1 MDLLSGDTLIVEG
14 LVLTQAADGSPHLAP
29 MGPVVDRS
37 LSTFSLRPFCTS
49 QTFANLSRTG
59 VAVFHITDDVELLA
73 RSAIGKVHNL
83 PPLQVIDSAPGYAL
97 ANCCSWFAL
106 RVSTADSTPPRAL
119 FQCEVVASQVG
130 RPWSGFNR
138 AKHAVVEA
146 AILATRVG
154 ILSAQEIEQEMSRL
168 EVWVRKTAGDQERQA
183 WQLLVDCIHER
194 LKA

>member
-1 MDLLSGDTLIVEG
+1 MDSLSGDTLIVEG
-14 LVLTQAADGSPHLAP
+14 LVLTQAADGSSHLAP

-37 LSTFSLRPFCTS
+37 LTTFSLRPFCTS

-73 RSAIGKVHNL
+73 RSAIGKVRDF
-83 PPLQVIDSAPGYAL
+83 PLLQPIDSPPGFAL
-97 ANCCSWFAL
+97 ANSCSWFAL
-106 RVSTADSTPPRAL
+106 RATTVDPAPPRAL
-119 FQCEVVASQVG
+119 FECEVVASQVG
-130 RPWSGFNR
+130 RPWLGFNR

-154 ILSAQEIEQEMSRL
+154 ILSAQEIKQEMSRL
-168 EVWVRKTAGDQERQA
+168 EVLVRKTAGHQERQA
-183 WQLLVDCIHER
+183 WQLLVDYLHER

>member
-1 MDLLSGDTLIVEG
+1 MDLSSGDTLIVEG

-73 RSAIGKVHNL
+73 RSAIGEVREF
-83 PPLQVIDSAPGYAL
+83 PLLQPIDSPPGFAL
-97 ANCCSWFAL
+97 ANSCGWFAL
-106 RVSTADSTPPRAL
+106 RATTADLAPPRAL
-119 FQCEVVASQVG
+119 FECEVVASQVG
-130 RPWSGFNR
+130 RPWLGFNR

-168 EVWVRKTAGDQERQA
+168 EVLVRKTAGDQERQA
-183 WQLLVDCIHER
+183 WQLLVDYLHER